1 MGAAPDP
8 LGRVRFGLRRE
19 GRKMTRKP
27 DLPATDK
34 PGRKP
39 QPRPSARAEVDAFL
53 EKAAALGPV
62 APSARGRL
70 IFALDATM
78 SRQPTWDLA
87 CELQAGMFDA
97 AGEVGGLAVQLVYFR
112 GFGECQASRW
122 ANNTSML
129 RDMMVK
135 IDCRGGHTQI
145 RKVLAHARRA
155 AQNRPVAALV
165 YVGDAMEED
174 VDKLCQ
180 LAGEIGLMGV
190 KAFMFHEGH
199 DPTAASA
206 FREIAR
212 LTGGAYLPFNAS
224 AADELRAMLGAVA
237 TYAAGGRKALESSP
251 DRAAQLLIS
260 RIGK

>member
-1 MGAAPDP
+1 
-8 LGRVRFGLRRE
+8 
-19 GRKMTRKP
+19 
-27 DLPATDK
+27 
-34 PGRKP
+34 
-39 QPRPSARAEVDAFL
+39 
-53 EKAAALGPV
+53 
-62 APSARGRL
+62 
-70 IFALDATM
+70 M

-87 CELQAGMFDA
+87 CELQAEMFDA

-112 GFGECQASRW
+112 GFGECQASKW
-122 ANNTSML
+122 AENTAAL

-145 RKVLAHARRA
+145 RKVLAHTRRV
-155 AQNRPVAALV
+155 AQTRPVAALV

-180 LAGEIGLMGV
+180 IAGEIGLLGV

-199 DPTAASA
+199 DPVAGSA

-212 LTGGAYLPFNAS
+212 LTGGAYLPFNTAAAS
-224 AADELRAMLGAVA
+224 ELRAMLGAVA
-237 TYAAGGRKALESSP
+237 TYAAGGRKALEASP
-251 DRAAQLLIS
+251 DKAAKLLVS